1 MGFLGKK
8 TGVGC
13 HPLLQGL
20 FPTQGSNL
28 CLSLLHWPAGS
39 LPLVPPGQY
48 NLYGPDYDK
57 KYKEASEIF
66 GKYYFSYIQRD
77 NRTWSNE
84 EHFRSGVKVLDGH
97 VYVCILEGRR
107 GNQIDGEKAVYP
119 EWF

>member
-1 MGFLGKK
+1 MGFLGKD
-8 TGVGC
+8 TVVGC

-28 CLSLLHWPAGS
+28 CLSLLHWQAGS
-39 LPLVPPGQY
+39 SPLAPPGQY
-48 NLYGPDYDK
+48 NLYGPNYDK

-77 NRTWSNE
+77 NRTWSN
-84 EHFRSGVKVLDGH
+84 GH